1 MNKFLSAL
9 LVALPALSALADQV
23 PGMLVHRT
31 DGTQVEVPIA
41 QIRSIRF
48 SDGQMVI
55 SQRDDTC
62 QAILLD
68 QISQISF
75 GSITEAI
82 ESLTLHAAD
91 RDITITDL
99 SGRVL
104 YSGPAQSDQLPTTLR
119 GACIIIVDGVGHK
132 VTITTR

>member
-9 LVALPALSALADQV
+9 LVALPVLSAQADQV

-41 QIRSIRF
+41 QIRSIHF

-55 SQRDDTC
+55 SQRDDTR

-75 GSITEAI
+75 GSIAQAI
-82 ESLTLHAAD
+82 QSLTLHAAD

-99 SGRVL
+99 SGRVI
-104 YSGPAQSDQLPTTLR
+104 YSGPAQSDQLPTTIH
-119 GACIIIVDGVGHK
+119 GTCIIWVDGVGHK